1 MLKAATY
8 ILLISSLTSCV
19 KQEEDK
25 WQQLARQREENKVR
39 VDKENDASIM
49 KLLRK
54 NEAWAGWDTSNLY
67 TWALQEAIIDSSLM
81 IAFPGTVNDIFKKDS
96 SYYLL
101 ISHSHLNSHYTGSE
115 RKDYRALV
123 RMNREQL
130 ILLSE
135 TLQKPGNSHNGM
147 FVLKAESIIP
157 HAPQLKHELD
167 EDWFEPDATPEIEF
181 SLDYGYIYLTFHG
194 ALIDFCLMKAYDDQ

>member
-8 ILLISSLTSCV
+8 ILLISSFTSCV
-19 KQEEDK
+19 QQEEDK
-25 WQQLARQREENKVR
+25 WQRLERQRKENKVR

-49 KLLRK
+49 RLLRK
-54 NEAWAGWDTSNLY
+54 NDAWAGWDTSNLY
-67 TWALQEAIIDSSLM
+67 TCVLQEAIIDSSLM

-101 ISHSHLNSHYTGSE
+101 ISHSHLNSHYTGSKG
-115 RKDYRALV
+115 KDYQALV

-130 ILLSE
+130 NLLSE
-135 TLQKPGNSHNGM
+135 TLQKPGNSNQGM
-147 FVLKAESIIP
+147 FVLQAKSIIP
-157 HAPQLKHELD
+157 HAPQMKHELD
-167 EDWFEPDATPEIEF
+167 EDWFEPGATPEIEF

-194 ALIDFCLMKAYDDQ
+194 ELFDFCLMKAYEDQ